1 MTMEHPRKLIHTTL
15 IPIRWGDMDAFGHVN
30 NTVYFRYA
38 EQARIEWLDAHRL
51 VDRSAAGE
59 LPEVM
64 PVIVNAS
71 CTFIIPMTAPG
82 TVEVRMA
89 AGEPGRSS
97 LPTFYEMRI
106 VGDDRL
112 YAEGAAKIV
121 WTSPATGKSVP
132 VPERVR
138 QLLAASAAP

>member
-1 MTMEHPRKLIHTTL
+1 MEHPRKLIFTTQ

-38 EQARIEWLDAHRL
+38 EQTRIEWLDAHQL
-51 VDRSAAGE
+51 VERGTGSG
-59 LPEVM
+59 PPSVM

-82 TVEVRMA
+82 TVEVRMH
-89 AGEPGRSS
+89 AGQPGRSS

-106 VGDDRL
+106 VGDERL

-121 WTSPATGKSVP
+121 WMSPATGKSVP
-132 VPERVR
+132 LPERVSQ
-138 QLLAASAAP
+138 QLAGIAAT